1 MHDVLDPGDLVP
13 DEAEQ
18 LVSSGYPAH
27 ELWEAAR
34 ETAARRDLDALD
46 RIAEQLRGLRRSPG
60 WDYVEPSDGPQI
72 RGALPPPPEPVSIA
86 VEVLAGRVHGAWLG
100 RCVANTMGKPIEGLR
115 REEVEIYL
123 RAVGQWP
130 QTGFVPLLENLPAGV
145 SHLHESAPHS
155 AAGRFTQVPRDD
167 DLDWT
172 ILGLH
177 MIETYGTE
185 LTVDD
190 IAREWLDRLPFT
202 QTFTAER
209 AAYRNLLNGLRPPAT
224 ATRLNPYRE
233 WIGALIRADIWGY
246 VFPGDPREA
255 AFHGLRD
262 AQLSHTANG
271 LYGEMWAAA
280 LVAQALVADSAPDA
294 LTVAVDQIPRTSRL
308 ARSQRQL
315 LAVFREGADLDGVMA
330 WFEATLGHYNWVHT
344 VNNAAL
350 IAIGLLWGEDFTTS
364 VGVAVAGGRDTDS
377 NAATVGSVFGA
388 LHGVGSIPASL
399 TSQIDGT
406 VSSAVRGFDGVSI
419 TELAERTLRQVDRR
433 ARSTS

>member
-1 MHDVLDPGDLVP
+1 MHDVLDPCDLVP

-18 LVSSGYPAH
+18 LASSGYPADT
-27 ELWEAAR
+27 LWEQAR
-34 ETAARRDLDALD
+34 EQAGRRDVEALE
-46 RIAEQLRGLRRSPG
+46 RTAEQLRALRRSPG
-60 WDYVEPSDGPQI
+60 WDYVEPSNAQQVLS
-72 RGALPPPPEPVSIA
+72 ALPPPPAPVRVDA
-86 VEVLAGRVHGAWLG
+86 EVLGDRLRGAWLG
-100 RCVANTMGKPIEGLR
+100 RCLANTMGKPVEGLR
-115 REEVEIYL
+115 RDEVEVYL
-123 RAVGQWP
+123 RAVDQWP
-130 QTGFVPLLENLPAGV
+130 QTGFLPLLDELPEGV
-145 SHLHESAPHS
+145 SHLHESAPES

-177 MIETYGTE
+177 MVETYGTE
-185 LTVDD
+185 LTADD

-209 AAYRNLLNGLRPPAT
+209 AAYRNLLHGLRAPAT
-224 ATRLNPYRE
+224 ATRQNPYRE

-246 VFPGDPREA
+246 VFAGDPRQA
-255 AFHGLRD
+255 ALHGLRD

-280 LVAQALVADSAPDA
+280 LVAQALVTESAEQA
-294 LTVAVDQIPRTSRL
+294 LAAAVVHVPTTSRL
-308 ARSQRQL
+308 GRSQRDL
-315 LAVFREGADLDGVMA
+315 LAVYREGTDLHGVMA
-330 WFEATLGHYNWVHT
+330 WFERTLGHYNWVHA

-350 IAIGLLWGEDFTTS
+350 IAIGLLWGEDFTGS

-388 LHGVGSIPASL
+388 LHGLGSVPASL

-406 VSSAVRGFDGVSI
+406 VRSAVRGFDGVSI
-419 TELAERTLRQVDRR
+419 AALAERTLRLVEQRV
-433 ARSTS
+433 RSSS